1 METLFII
8 DDDETYA
15 KILSQPLKKKYRIR
29 ICHSAEHCLQTIEQ
43 YDKPQVAVIDYYLPG
58 MNGME
63 LFKKLK
69 DEYQI
74 PKLIVLS
81 ANEDSGVVLDMIR
94 NGVRHY
100 VIKDEHAFDALQEAL
115 TELDGEG

>member
-1 METLFII
+1 METLYII

-29 ICHSAEHCLQTIEQ
+29 ICTSGEQCLQHLEQ
-43 YDKPQVAVIDYYLPG
+43 DEKPDVAVIDYYLPG

-63 LFKKLK
+63 LFKKLNE
-69 DEYQI
+69 EYQI

-81 ANEDSGVVLDMIR
+81 ANEDSSVVLDMIR

-100 VIKDEHAFDALQEAL
+100 VIKDEQAFDSLQEAL
-115 TELDGEG
+115 AEE